1 MIRIIKDS
9 LSKREEIFCAKEE
22 RVDVSAT
29 VAEIIAKVRAEG
41 DAALRYYSEKFDK
54 AVLTSLR
61 VSEEEIEAEYKR
73 ISEAYNVPVEQVKN
87 MVAADDLKAD
97 LVVGAAMKLVREN
110 AKVGAP
116 KAKRTTTKKAAAPAA
131 EGEAAPKETAKKAPA
146 KKTTTAKKTT
156 AKAAKEE
163 KAE

>member
-61 VSEEEIEAEYKR
+61 VSEEEIEAALAQVEPEFIR
-73 ISEAYNVPVEQVKN
+73 ILEAAAENIRAFHTLQRREGFELRREGGVIVGQRVTPVE
-87 MVAADDLKAD
+87 VAGIY
-97 LVVGAAMKLVREN
+97 VPGGTAAYPSTVLMDAIPAVIAGNPRRRE
-110 AKVGAP
+110 G
-116 KAKRTTTKKAAAPAA
+116 RGR
-131 EGEAAPKETAKKAPA
+131 EGDI
-146 KKTTTAKKTT
+146 
-156 AKAAKEE
+156 
-163 KAE
+163 